1 MNSFSDYEQRR
12 QEQAKEEA
20 AARKKIHKVVALIIA
35 GVAAFIVAFNSF
47 TIVPTGYVG
56 VKTTFG
62 QISKNTLS
70 PGFNIKAPF
79 VQGIRKVNIKQQ
91 DAYFE
96 GQIWS
101 ETSDMTELYYDQITV
116 TYQIHPDQVAW
127 ILSNVSDY
135 KNSLVSV
142 TALSSAVKNASRQ
155 LDSKE
160 ATNRGKIEPL
170 IQQALQDSL
179 DEKYGQ
185 QVVTI
190 ARIVVG
196 DANFEDSYNQAIA
209 ARQKS
214 KIEAEQQAVEN
225 QKAIDKAE
233 ADAKVAKTQAEADAE
248 VKKVQAQANAD
259 AKLIEAEAEAKANEK
274 INSSLTDKVLRQ
286 QYIDKWNGELPKVTS
301 DDTTMMMEIPS
312 ETKTDSE

>member
-1 MNSFSDYEQRR
+1 
-12 QEQAKEEA
+12 
-20 AARKKIHKVVALIIA
+20 
-35 GVAAFIVAFNSF
+35 
-47 TIVPTGYVG
+47 
-56 VKTTFG
+56 
-62 QISKNTLS
+62 
-70 PGFNIKAPF
+70 
-79 VQGIRKVNIKQQ
+79 
-91 DAYFE
+91 
-96 GQIWS
+96 
-101 ETSDMTELYYDQITV
+101 MTELYYDQITV

-233 ADAKVAKTQAEADAE
+233 ADAKVAKTQAEANAE
-248 VKKVQAQANAD
+248 VKKVQAQAEAD